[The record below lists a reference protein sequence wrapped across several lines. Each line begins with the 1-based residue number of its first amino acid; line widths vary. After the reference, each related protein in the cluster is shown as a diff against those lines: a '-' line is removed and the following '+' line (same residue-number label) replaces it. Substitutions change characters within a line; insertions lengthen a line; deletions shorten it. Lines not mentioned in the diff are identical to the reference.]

1 MKGEILSIETAKK
14 LIDREKAIK
23 YCQNIL
29 KRETPSQVKIYI
41 QNILRVLEGK
51 R

>member
-1 MKGEILSIETAKK
+1 MKNECLSLETAQN
-14 LIDREKAIK
+14 LANREKAIK

-29 KRETPSQVKIYI
+29 KREAPPQVKMYV

-51 R
+51 K

>member
-1 MKGEILSIETAKK
+1 MKGEYLSIETAKK
-14 LIDREKAIK
+14 LADREKAIK

-29 KRETPSQVKIYI
+29 KREALSQVKMYI
-41 QNILRVLEGK
+41 QNILSVLEGK